1 MINNLANRL
10 TEKLLSTGSIS
21 EDEQELYIYG
31 FFMLLSSLMYLILAC
46 FLGLV
51 FGCIAES
58 LVFFIA
64 FQFIRRYA
72 GGYHAKT
79 EIRCTVASS
88 LSMAI
93 CIAVINLSKLY
104 TIKNA
109 LLILALISAAC
120 ILFLCPIDTPEKP
133 LSQKERRYF
142 RKISWAILIGLLATV
157 LISYIHDWSVLFA
170 PCCMTLVLE
179 SVLLVAAS
187 IKQQVAKRN
196 KRAAKKRDN

>member
-72 GGYHAKT
+72 GGYHTKT

-142 RKISWAILIGLLATV
+142 RKISWAILIGLLAAV
-157 LISYIHDWSVLFA
+157 LISYIKDWAVLFS

-187 IKQQVAKRN
+187 IKQQVIKRN
-196 KRAAKKRDN
+196 KRASKKREN